1 MKIKEKRLLKNG
13 AIAGYVYYAKENK
26 WKWRII
32 GRNNK
37 KGGSPHSLTLIREN
51 HDDDCRYTI
60 DDIINPNYMNMINDN
75 FRRCLELNN
84 NDEIPEIYFKIY
96 NNTNRN
102 NNRNTNRNNNR
113 NYQIYNSNILQRIH
127 DMYARGIQNTQQTT
141 IYWSTT
147 PYENSSN
154 RRSLNNT
161 VN

>member
-37 KGGSPHSLTLIREN
+37 KGGSPYSLTLIREN
-51 HDDDCRYTI
+51 HDDDCIYTI
-60 DDIINPNYMNMINDN
+60 DDIINADYMNMINN
-75 FRRCLELNN
+75 YFRRCLELNN
-84 NDEIPEIYFKIY
+84 NHGIPEIYFKIY
-96 NNTNRN
+96 NNTNH
-102 NNRNTNRNNNR
+102 NTNRNNNR
-113 NYQIYNSNILQRIH
+113 NYRIYNSNILQNIH
-127 DMYARGIQNTQQTT
+127 QMCINGTANMQQTT

-154 RRSLNNT
+154 RQSLNNT